1 MVIVVLHQYNNWSHS
16 IKSRARDGK
25 KNSVHQSQTPSISI
39 YSPRLPP
46 NQDTTP
52 FSTDCRLIIPMC
64 SFKKPRYQSKTAHRK
79 RMAIDASEAKN
90 IIQKQK
96 ERSAHQKLTTFRVPY
111 WPRGDT
117 ICLRITLWSWASSS
131 VVDRL
136 WSSRHQHQP
145 SSINFMSRIDWSPG
159 IKNLTE
165 IYSHV
170 QFPLK
175 YVRNLNVSHWKHH

>member
-52 FSTDCRLIIPMC
+52 FSTDCLIIPMC
-64 SFKKPRYQSKTAHRK
+64 SFKRSPFTNLKPRTEKEWQSMHRK
-79 RMAIDASEAKN
+79 HKN

-145 SSINFMSRIDWSPG
+145 SSINFMSRIIGPW
-159 IKNLTE
+159 E
-165 IYSHV
+165 
-170 QFPLK
+170 
-175 YVRNLNVSHWKHH
+175 